1 MAARSNGKH
10 TAASTTVLT
19 YSGKGTI
26 VMMPIEDYHR
36 IIQER
41 DDALD
46 LAALRGAQLESV
58 GQPTQSW
65 ESVKRELGIAEHRKP
80 KKRRKA
86 A

>member
-1 MAARSNGKH
+1 MAARSNGKQS
-10 TAASTTVLT
+10 TAATALLT
-19 YSGKGTI
+19 YSGKGTF
-26 VMMPIEDYHR
+26 VMMPIEEYHR

-46 LAALRGAQLESV
+46 LAALRGAQLESI

-65 ESVKRELGIAEHRKP
+65 ESVKRELGIGEFRKT